1 MSTPNDLQALL
12 ASIRPRPSPNHASG
26 QESGQQQQQQQR
38 PVQPGYAQPQYHHPG
53 MFPHHPQYPPFD
65 ARELPPA
72 MHHPD
77 MHRYQDHG
85 VHGYHHPSVASAVQS
100 PSPMNPVNTPLIMH
114 PILLCCQFAES
125 PKIQPGL
132 WCCDPIAG
140 CRYGLGK
147 IAVSPVQ
154 EVASSL
160 QGRNTSSSNLMASLF
175 GGAQAPAQPAAPEV
189 ATPTPVQ
196 EDGAPSDQTQN
207 MLLRLLNRS
216 QFVDEATEVPLSV
229 ASNQSNPEASVETKP
244 SETNDI
250 LTEPVAPF
258 VEAAKPETVVSPSSK
273 ESMFTYVNPFDQL
286 AAISPG
292 TRSPQ
297 PKSDYEPSVVED
309 MQKLEV
315 NPSADEDAS
324 PAIEFVATQK
334 PKRSKSPVLEP
345 GQKQAVNDVVS
356 RLVSEIGR
364 SLSSGEIQAEKA
376 EVDAEVEA
384 EAEAE
389 ALAAEPTEAV
399 ISSIADRLRETV
411 IEPKEVAEMPQ
422 STEPE
427 KGSDVEAA
435 TTADHQ
441 TRNENAE
448 ALADSW
454 ESAEDSAEKE
464 EVRVVSVRNFPLQPF
479 ISVIVK
485 PQPGKIVSFR
495 DDAVMDIAR
504 LKKDFDQLDRSLT
517 AATSDYIVY
526 ALAKTGGIRIIRQD
540 DGSDRQVFRST
551 RDRVFNVSLCSSLSA
566 VGQSE
571 VQAILGIGVSGA
583 VYWSLISREGKDLFE
598 MDALESESLIFPPFP
613 ASDENTSG
621 GQLKTRAKQ
630 SSRHADLIAIGRGKC
645 IYVVSPQA
653 AMNASYGVSGA
664 QRTVITEKFFKER
677 ALKISTGKAGK
688 DFAFSGDDT
697 VIASLDKTG
706 RLRFW
711 DIRDL
716 LDRDSFAEGPVPNEV
731 RVPLNTFVTGS
742 PAEKSWPTSVLFVD
756 KLRPYTRSSALRYV
770 LVGLKQNHTLQLWDI
785 GLGKAVGEV
794 NFPHENESDAICS
807 VVFHA
812 SSGIIVVGHPT
823 RNSIYFV
830 HLSAPRYNLPGMSQ
844 AAFIKAAGDKESSL
858 PRPDSTA
865 CLSGIREISLGSKG
879 QLRSLE
885 LLPLSKTGT
894 EKRASEETDLFELY
908 VMHSRGVTC
917 LNIKR
922 DDLGWTSDNKV
933 ISPIDALEE
942 GSIEVRELQSFPPSL
957 TEDPSVNG
965 DTPSPTTRTPKDTA
979 KKNDIADST
988 GLVSSRN
995 LSSSRNPSPPVDEQ
1009 SEPAALPHS
1018 IEKLDKKKKK
1028 KAPADASKLKEPTS
1042 TVGVEPLPLPSSKEL
1057 ETLTASTA
1065 TMSNPHA
1072 HEMASSNHLDG
1083 AYPTV
1088 GQVTEEQMAQQLKE
1102 QFENSRGE
1110 FMKDMDNI
1118 FGSGMERLF
1127 ARFDDERHHWDTASN
1142 VKQENL
1148 LRLVSDKLSSDLEKN
1163 FRRMFQEAITD
1174 DVTPAVDQSIHR
1186 AISRV
1191 LETNMLHHLPKVLR
1205 EQLHQIMPRIIE
1217 STVENPALVDAVAS
1231 RMVKMLEGH
1240 VQKGVTLAVSHSFM
1254 PFMEEFAKRSKQA
1267 SDEAEARIKILE
1279 EAREKDRVTANI
1291 TLAKLEQM
1299 ENAMRAMVAHMGQ
1312 LTANNHP
1319 TTNTG
1324 PSNIA
1329 PAANIPVQAPAQAPV
1344 QAPVQ
1349 STSPVRDPRLLN
1361 RPERSS
1367 SALASPSIP
1376 ALSEELAD
1384 IDQMLSGPQPQ
1395 YHEAIVKWLQSARQ
1409 AEIFDNYF
1417 CQTNP
1422 SFLAQLPAIVVLSA
1436 GVAVTA
1442 SLQQNI
1448 SARLHWLEVSLR
1460 NVDLQDPEVSA
1471 VAAQIL
1477 SLLSNRLGEL
1487 YNAVHS
1493 RNPSSSLLQQIIPL
1507 SRALQDMYRR
1517 VPAN

>member
-26 QESGQQQQQQQR
+26 QESGQQQQQQR

-100 PSPMNPVNTPLIMH
+100 PSPMNPVNTPPHHASDTIS
-114 PILLCCQFAES
+114 PNVPSPRPDYNQYPQPNQSDSAANLLNLLRFSQGSGAAIPS
-125 PKIQPGL
+125 PAAAMASEQS
-132 WCCDPIAG
+132 
-140 CRYGLGK
+140 R
-147 IAVSPVQ
+147 SPPSQ

-160 QGRNTSSSNLMASLF
+160 QGRNTSSSSLMASLF
-175 GGAQAPAQPAAPEV
+175 GGAQAPAQTAVPEV
-189 ATPTPVQ
+189 ATPVQ

-229 ASNQSNPEASVETKP
+229 ASNQSNPEATAETKP
-244 SETNDI
+244 LETNDI

-309 MQKLEV
+309 IQKLEV

-324 PAIEFVATQK
+324 PAIQFVATQK
-334 PKRSKSPVLEP
+334 PKRSKSPILEP

-376 EVDAEVEA
+376 EVEAEVEA
-384 EAEAE
+384 EAEAEAQAE

-411 IEPKEVAEMPQ
+411 IEPKGVAEMPQ

-435 TTADHQ
+435 TPADHQ

-464 EVRVVSVRNFPLQPF
+464 EVRVVCVRNFPLQPF

-664 QRTVITEKFFKER
+664 QRTVNTEKFFKER

-965 DTPSPTTRTPKDTA
+965 DTPSPTTRTTKDTA
-979 KKNDIADST
+979 KKNDIADAT
-988 GLVSSRN
+988 GLV
-995 LSSSRNPSPPVDEQ
+995 SSSRNPSPVKISSKKKPVDEQ

-1018 IEKLDKKKKK
+1018 TEKLDKKKKK
-1028 KAPADASKLKEPTS
+1028 KAPADTVKPKDPTS
-1042 TVGVEPLPLPSSKEL
+1042 TAGVEPLPLPSSKEF
-1057 ETLTASTA
+1057 ENLTASTA
-1065 TMSNPHA
+1065 ALSNPHA

-1142 VKQENL
+1142 IKQENL

-1254 PFMEEFAKRSKQA
+1254 PFLEEFAKRSKQA

-1279 EAREKDRVTANI
+1279 EAREKDRVTANM

-1312 LTANNHP
+1312 LTANNHS

-1329 PAANIPVQAPAQAPV
+1329 PAANIPAQAPAQAPV

-1349 STSPVRDPRLLN
+1349 APIQSSPPVRDPRLLN

-1395 YHEAIVKWLQSARQ
+1395 YHEAIVKVG
-1409 AEIFDNYF
+1409 
-1417 CQTNP
+1417 
-1422 SFLAQLPAIVVLSA
+1422 FLYIKPMF
-1436 GVAVTA
+1436 
-1442 SLQQNI
+1442 
-1448 SARLHWLEVSLR
+1448 
-1460 NVDLQDPEVSA
+1460 
-1471 VAAQIL
+1471 
-1477 SLLSNRLGEL
+1477 LLTRF
-1487 YNAVHS
+1487 
-1493 RNPSSSLLQQIIPL
+1493 
-1507 SRALQDMYRR
+1507 
-1517 VPAN
+1517 